1 MCIILNEFPYIRYY
15 QPTHHAPLGPL
26 VPNASFLPPPPKE
39 GTGRWRTNLAR
50 GAVAREY
57 EHAENEYVSRS
68 LACLVQ
74 QALEEHEK
82 SNPEFPV
89 RSSSFFSFSF
99 FLPRSCFRPTSVSP
113 SSPLASTIPCT
124 PTLHILRIDLKQTD
138 WGPGREEG
146 RVLIIIIIIF
156 RRR

>member
-89 RSSSFFSFSF
+89 RSSSFFLFLF
-99 FLPRSCFRPTSVSP
+99 FFPVLVFDRPPSLRLPPWRPQSR
-113 SSPLASTIPCT
+113 A
-124 PTLHILRIDLKQTD
+124 LRPFT
-138 WGPGREEG
+138 
-146 RVLIIIIIIF
+146 F
-156 RRR
+156 

>member
-57 EHAENEYVSRS
+57 EHAENEYVSRT
-68 LACLVQ
+68 LAFLVQ

-89 RSSSFFSFSF
+89 SLHVSYSLLALF
-99 FLPRSCFRPTSVSP
+99 PPPTSLFIQPFRNALLLYVGY
-113 SSPLASTIPCT
+113 LLNIAL
-124 PTLHILRIDLKQTD
+124 TLLSLEKRT
-138 WGPGREEG
+138 R
-146 RVLIIIIIIF
+146 
-156 RRR
+156 

>member
-89 RSSSFFSFSF
+89 RSPSFFSFF
-99 FLPRSCFRPTSVSP
+99 FTFYFVLRTSVP
-113 SSPLASTIPCT
+113 RPKPLAYTTPCT
-124 PTLHILRIDLKQTD
+124 PTLHILILELKPTD

-146 RVLIIIIIIF
+146 GGFLL
-156 RRR
+156 